1 MTLQNDRQL
10 NVVVGNSR
18 KATVWQP
25 LTLTVA
31 ELYSRLEKPMRG
43 TETLT
48 EYLAMSKADQDNRK
62 DIGGFVGGR
71 LNGHRRKADN
81 VIDRCIV
88 TLDFDTIPPFGT
100 EKVLNTLEAAGYGYC
115 VYSTRKHRPE
125 APRLRIVVATDR
137 DMSPDEYDAVSRR
150 LAADIGITMADPT
163 TFEACRLMYWPS
175 CSADGEYIFQYADKP
190 LLSVDATLARYTD
203 WHDWSERPQVPGA
216 NNYQK
221 LAVRQGDPEAKTG
234 LIGAFCRVY
243 DIFGA
248 MAAFL
253 PGIYEPVDNDPNRY
267 TYLNGSTTGGAIVYD
282 NGKFLYSHHATDPC
296 GGKLVNAAD
305 LVRLHKF
312 GHLDAAAALETP
324 VNKLPSYKAFLEFAA
339 ADSAVSTLLI
349 RERYE
354 AGQQEF
360 AGLMQ
365 GAAGAGTTSGDATP
379 GDNEG
384 SGDGNPDAWMS
395 SLQTSQTGAIK
406 PTIDNIRII
415 LDNDPLLKGKFALNK
430 FAGRG
435 EVLGPLPW
443 EVSGK
448 RRMWSDTDNNG
459 LYWYMEK
466 RYDITKRGNIDAALD
481 IHASTHAFNEVQD
494 YIEKLSWDGIPRL
507 DTVFID
513 YLGAEDTDYNRA
525 VCRKSFTAA
534 IARAMEPGCKYDNM
548 LILCGRQGLGKSTL
562 LDRMSR
568 GWFNDSIRTF
578 EGKEASELLQ
588 GVWLV
593 EVAELDAFRRT
604 DVARIKQFL
613 SLRADRY
620 RAAYGRN
627 VKESP
632 RCCVFFGTCNVMDFL
647 QDMTGNRR
655 FWPVDVGMTIPASAE
670 HTHSPNVWHDLT
682 DEVIAQIWAEA
693 KARWQTGEQLY
704 LTGEIEKQAQ
714 EAQEAHR
721 EASPKEGLIMDFV
734 AREIP
739 LDWQKWTI
747 DRRRDWWAQA
757 THGEVETTPRS
768 TISAIEVWCELYNG
782 NQKDFKQT
790 DTREINSILQKIP
803 GLTRAKTNFLCG
815 PYGKQRGF
823 MIRPNLLS
831 TLASTL

>member
-1 MTLQNDRQL
+1 MTLQNDKKI

-18 KATVWQP
+18 KATVWNP
-25 LTLTVA
+25 LTLTVS
-31 ELYSRLEKPMRG
+31 ELYTRLETPMRG
-43 TETLT
+43 TETLA
-48 EYLAMSKADQDNRK
+48 EYLSMSKADQDTRK

-71 LNGHRRKADN
+71 LNGQRRKADA
-81 VIDRCIV
+81 VLDRSIV
-88 TLDFDTIPPFGT
+88 TLDFDNVKPYGT
-100 EKVLNTLEAAGYGYC
+100 DEIISTLDGAGYGYC

-125 APRLRIVVATDR
+125 APRLRIVVVTDR
-137 DMSPDEYDAVSRR
+137 DMTVDEYDAVSRR
-150 LAADIGITMADPT
+150 LAADIGIAMADPT
-163 TFEACRLMYWPS
+163 TFEANRLMYWPS
-175 CSADGEYIFQYADKP
+175 CSADGEFVFRYKDAAF
-190 LLSVDATLARYTD
+190 LSVDATLARYTD

-216 NNYQK
+216 TNYQK
-221 LAVRQGDPEAKTG
+221 LAVRQGDPEAKAG

-243 DIFGA
+243 DIYGA

-267 TYLNGSTTGGAIVYD
+267 TYLNGSTTGGAIVYE

-305 LVRLHKF
+305 MVRLHKF
-312 GHLDAAAALETP
+312 GHMDANAALETP
-324 VNKLPSYKAFLEFAA
+324 TNKLPSYKAFLEFAA
-339 ADSAVSTLLI
+339 ADSEVSTLMI

-365 GAAGAGTTSGDATP
+365 GAGAGSANNPTP
-379 GDNEG
+379 TEG
-384 SGDGNPDAWMS
+384 EDGSAEDPNAWMIG
-395 SLQTSQTGAIK
+395 LQTSQTGAIK

-443 EVSGK
+443 EASGK
-448 RRMWSDTDNNG
+448 RRMWSDTDTNG

-481 IHASTHAFNEVQD
+481 IHASTHAFNDVQD
-494 YIEKLSWDGIPRL
+494 YIEGLVWDGTPRL
-507 DTVFID
+507 DTLFID
-513 YLGAEDTDYNRA
+513 YLGAEDNEYIRA

-548 LILCGRQGLGKSTL
+548 LILCGRQGIGKSTL
-562 LDRMSR
+562 LDKMSR

-632 RCCVFFGTCNVMDFL
+632 RCCAFFGTCNQMDFL

-655 FWPVDVGMTIPASAE
+655 FWPVDVGFTIEPGSE
-670 HTHSPNVWHDLT
+670 KTHRPNVWQDLT
-682 DEVIAQIWAEA
+682 DDVIAQIWAEA
-693 KARWQTGEQLY
+693 KARWQTGEKLY
-704 LTGEIEKQAQ
+704 LSGEVELQAQ
-714 EAQEAHR
+714 EMQERHR
-721 EASPKEGLIMDFV
+721 EASPKEGMIADFI

-739 LDWQKWTI
+739 VDWQKWPI

-757 THGEVETTPRS
+757 THGEVETVKRDR
-768 TISAIEVWCELYNG
+768 ISAIEIWCELYNG
-782 NQKDFKQT
+782 NQKDLKQT
-790 DTREINSILQKIP
+790 DTREINNILGRLSNTERANSSI
-803 GLTRAKTNFLCG
+803 RCG
-815 PYGKQRGF
+815 PYGIQRGF
-823 MIRPNLLS
+823 YVK
-831 TLASTL
+831 

>member
-1 MTLQNDRQL
+1 MALKYDKQL
-10 NVVVGNSR
+10 HVVIGNNR
-18 KATVWQP
+18 KAMAWNP
-25 LTLTVA
+25 LVLTVS
-31 ELYSRLEKPMRG
+31 ELYARLQTPLRG
-43 TETLT
+43 TETLA
-48 EYLAMSKADQDNRK
+48 EYLSMSKADQDIRK

-71 LNGHRRKADN
+71 LNGIRRKADA
-81 VIDRCIV
+81 VIDRCVV
-88 TLDFDTIPPFGT
+88 TLDFDSIPPYGT
-100 EKVLNTLEAAGYGYC
+100 DGILATLDAAGYGYC

-125 APRLRIVVATDR
+125 APRLRIVVVTDR
-137 DMSPDEYDAVSRR
+137 DMTPDEYDAVSRR

-163 TFEACRLMYWPS
+163 TFEANRLMYWPS
-175 CSADGEYIFQYADKP
+175 CSADGEYVFKYADAP
-190 LLSVDATLARYTD
+190 FLSVDATLGRYTD
-203 WHDWSERPQVPGA
+203 WKDWTERPQVPGA

-221 LAVRQGDPEAKTG
+221 MAVRQGDPESKPG

-248 MAAFL
+248 MDTFL
-253 PGIYEPVDNDPNRY
+253 PGIYAPVDNDPNRY

-296 GGKLVNAAD
+296 GGRLVNAAD
-305 LVRLHKF
+305 MVRLHKY
-312 GHLDAAAALETP
+312 GHLDANSALETP
-324 VNKLPSYKAFLEFAA
+324 VNKLPSSKAFLEFAA
-339 ADSAVSTLLI
+339 SDPKVSTLLI

-360 AGLMQ
+360 AALMQ
-365 GAAGAGTTSGDATP
+365 GAPAAATP
-379 GDNEG
+379 DTDE
-384 SGDGNPDAWMS
+384 NPDAWMAQ
-395 SLQTSQTGAIK
+395 LQTSQTGAIK

-443 EVSGK
+443 ETAGK
-448 RRMWSDTDNNG
+448 RRLWSDTDSSG
-459 LYWYMEK
+459 IYWYLEK
-466 RYDITKRGNIDAALD
+466 RYAITKRGNIDAALD
-481 IHASTHAFNEVQD
+481 IHAATHAFNEVQD
-494 YIEKLSWDGIPRL
+494 YINALVWDGTPRL
-507 DTVFID
+507 DTMFTD
-513 YLGAEDTDYNRA
+513 YLGAEDSEYTRA
-525 VCRKSFTAA
+525 VCRKAFTAA

-627 VKESP
+627 VRELP
-632 RCCVFFGTCNVMDFL
+632 RCCAFFGTCNQMDFL

-655 FWPVDVGMTIPASAE
+655 FWPVDVGLQPSAK
-670 HTHSPNVWHDLT
+670 NVWRDLT
-682 DEVIAQIWAEA
+682 DDVIAQIWAEA

-704 LTGEIEKQAQ
+704 LTGDIEQQAQ
-714 EAQEAHR
+714 EMQERHR
-721 EASPKEGLIMDFV
+721 EASPKEGMIADFV
-734 AREIP
+734 DREIP

-757 THGEVETTPRS
+757 THGEVETMKRDR
-768 TISAIEVWCELYNG
+768 ISAIEVWCELYNG
-782 NQKDFKQT
+782 NQKDFRQT
-790 DTREINSILQKIP
+790 DTREINNILAKLP
-803 GLTRAKTNFLCG
+803 NLTRANSSFRCG
-815 PYGKQRGF
+815 PYGTQRGF
-823 MIRPNLLS
+823 YVEGTS
-831 TLASTL
+831 TD

>member
-1 MTLQNDRQL
+1 MELEHDRQL

-18 KATVWQP
+18 KATVWNP
-25 LTLTVA
+25 LTLTVS
-31 ELYSRLEKPMRG
+31 ELYSRLQTPMRG
-43 TETLT
+43 TETLA
-48 EYLAMSKADQDNRK
+48 EYLSMSKADQDNKK

-71 LNGHRRKADN
+71 LNGPRRKAEN

-88 TLDFDTIPPFGT
+88 TLDFDTIPPYGT
-100 EKVLNTLEAAGYGYC
+100 EKILTTLDDAGYGYC

-125 APRLRIVVATDR
+125 APRLRIVIVTDR

-150 LAADIGITMADPT
+150 IAADIGITMADPT
-163 TFEACRLMYWPS
+163 TFEAHRLMYWPS
-175 CSADGEYIFQYADKP
+175 CSADGESIFQYKDRP
-190 LLSVDATLARYTD
+190 FLSVDAVLGSYTD
-203 WHDWSERPQVPGA
+203 WRDWTQRPQVPGA
-216 NNYQK
+216 TNYQK
-221 LAVRQGDPEAKTG
+221 LAVRQGDPESKAG

-243 DIFGA
+243 DIYGA

-253 PGIYEPVDNDPNRY
+253 PGIYAPVDNDPNRY

-296 GGKLVNAAD
+296 GGRLVNAAD

-312 GHLDAAAALETP
+312 GHLDADAAPDTP
-324 VNKLPSYKAFLEFAA
+324 VNKLPSYKAFLDFAGS
-339 ADSAVSTLLI
+339 DPSVSTLLI
-349 RERYE
+349 KERYE
-354 AGQQEF
+354 KGQQEF
-360 AGLMQ
+360 AGLMA
-365 GAAGAGTTSGDATP
+365 AAG
-379 GDNEG
+379 G
-384 SGDGNPDAWMS
+384 SGSGGNADSTTPMNGQETGGGDPDAWMVG
-395 SLQTSQTGAIK
+395 LQTTQTGAIK

-448 RRMWSDTDNNG
+448 RRMWSDTDTNG

-494 YIEKLSWDGIPRL
+494 YIDSLIWDGTPRL
-507 DTVFID
+507 DTVLIE
-513 YLGAEDTDYNRA
+513 YLGAADNIYTRA
-525 VCRKSFTAA
+525 VTRKAFTAA
-534 IARAMEPGCKYDNM
+534 VARAMDPGCKYDSM

-562 LDRMSR
+562 LDRMSK

-593 EVAELDAFRRT
+593 EIAELDAFRRT

-613 SLRADRY
+613 SLRYDRY

-655 FWPVDVGMTIPASAE
+655 FWPVDVGVMTPAGEE
-670 HTHSPNVWHDLT
+670 HTHRPNVWQDLT
-682 DEVIAQIWAEA
+682 DDVIRQIWAEA

-704 LTGEIEKQAQ
+704 LSGEVEELAKEMQ
-714 EAQEAHR
+714 EIHR
-721 EASPKEGLIMDFV
+721 ETNPKEGLIADFID
-734 AREIP
+734 REIP
-739 LDWQKWTI
+739 LDWQNWNV

-757 THGEVETTPRS
+757 THGEIETRPRDRITAVE
-768 TISAIEVWCELYNG
+768 IWCELFNK
-782 NQKDFKQT
+782 NQADLKQL
-790 DTREINSILQKIP
+790 DTREVNAILQKIP
-803 GLTRAKTNFLCG
+803 YLTPVSSCRCG
-815 PYGKQRGF
+815 PYGRQRGF
-823 MIRPNLLS
+823 IVRQHFVS
-831 TLASTL
+831 TLP